1 MTHERAG
8 IKVGIW
14 ANLLTKSFRG
24 PSKFITFKDI
34 SLQVDIPRQLN
45 QMKVAVRISH
55 FPYGAADDMYEN
67 RNTNDFVVGGLI
79 NVDILLLPPPPKQVK
94 QQWVIRSSTVQSSQL
109 QLLHYGEEHGA
120 GAILAPLKIHLHIPK
135 SVFLVSSEAL
145 KVVLWDSK
153 NKKWTTEGVHQDV
166 SFLYLAVA
174 IYVYVSP
181 IENNNNFVDVYF
193 RLWTITRTLEPC
205 AF

>member
-1 MTHERAG
+1 MTHQRDD

-24 PSKFITFKDI
+24 PSKFITFKDV

-55 FPYGAADDMYEN
+55 FPYSAADDMYEN
-67 RNTNDFVVGGLI
+67 RNTNDFVIGGLI

-94 QQWVIRSSTVQSSQL
+94 QQWVIRSSTVQSSEL
-109 QLLHYGEEHGA
+109 QKLHYGEEHGM
-120 GAILAPLKIHLHIPK
+120 GAILAPLKIHVHIPK
-135 SVFLVSSEAL
+135 SVFLISSEAL
-145 KVVLWDSK
+145 KVVLWDEK

-166 SFLYLAVA
+166 RLVINLLIQNIFNLCDTFLLL
-174 IYVYVSP
+174 
-181 IENNNNFVDVYF
+181 NH
-193 RLWTITRTLEPC
+193 
-205 AF
+205 

>member
-1 MTHERAG
+1 MLVTHQREG

-24 PSKFITFKDI
+24 PSKFITFKDV

-45 QMKVAVRISH
+45 QMKIAVRISH

-67 RNTNDFVVGGLI
+67 RTSNDFVIGGLV

-109 QLLHYGEEHGA
+109 QYLHYGEDHGM
-120 GAILAPLKIHLHIPK
+120 GAILAPLKIHMHIPT
-135 SVFLVSSEAL
+135 SVYLISSEAL
-145 KVVLWDSK
+145 KVVLWDVK

-166 SFLYLAVA
+166 SVA
-174 IYVYVSP
+174 FFIILCCCFDHCYHCCC
-181 IENNNNFVDVYF
+181 N
-193 RLWTITRTLEPC
+193 RH
-205 AF
+205 